1 MIWHGSVQS
10 CGSWFI
16 GGPRGY
22 FWGLDDARQPCRAGG
37 QTGYR
42 LRHGLAGCCLT
53 AQAMLLR

>member
-1 MIWHGSVQS
+1 MRVMVHR
-10 CGSWFI
+10 
-16 GGPRGY
+16 GPRGY

-37 QTGYR
+37 QTGYH